1 MSDKNVCPICE
12 VGQLSPSV
20 FSRFVPH
27 RGQEIPVVGLAA
39 WQCDQCGER
48 TYDPA
53 QIRRN
58 QVTIV
63 EARKKF
69 SDAKRRERGLLSS
82 DEIRAYRELLNLK
95 QSEAAIIFG
104 GGVNCFSKYER
115 GEVIQSEA
123 LDISLRG
130 AVQCPS
136 YFAWLLSRAGLS
148 ARATGRDADTYDQS
162 WAEQETAP
170 IAELLVLRPA
180 RFEETQQLVSRDWTP
195 QSVAE
200 GYGR

>member
-12 VGQLSPSV
+12 VGQLKLSA
-20 FSRFVPH
+20 FSRLVPH

-58 QVTIV
+58 QATVV
-63 EARKKF
+63 GARKKF
-69 SDAKRRERGLLSS
+69 SDAKRRERGLLSG
-82 DEIRAYRELLNLK
+82 DEIRAFRELLKLK
-95 QSEAAIIFG
+95 QSEAATVFG

-136 YFAWLLSRAGLS
+136 YFAWLLSRVGFS
-148 ARATGRDADTYDQS
+148 VRATGSDADIYDQS
-162 WAEQETAP
+162 WTEQETAP
-170 IAELLVLRPA
+170 FAELLVLRPA
-180 RFEETQQLVSRDWTP
+180 RFEETQQLASRDWAP
-195 QSVAE
+195 QLAAA
-200 GYGR
+200 G